1 MDKDTEIGGA
11 GGRFPATRHSVVMA
25 VRSADAAERRR
36 AYDAL
41 IAAYWK
47 PVYKYLRIK
56 WQASSEDAKDLT
68 QDFFA
73 RAMEKG
79 FFDRYDAGR
88 ARFRTFLRTCLDGFA
103 ANERKAA
110 GRLKRGGGLAFVSLD
125 FETAEGELRHHE
137 PAAELDLDEY
147 FHREWTRSFF
157 GIVVEALE
165 ESCRSTGR
173 SLPFEVF
180 RRYDLDAAD
189 GGVRPTY
196 QQLAD
201 ALGIAATDVT
211 NHLALVRREFRRIVL
226 EKLRELTGSDEEF
239 EAEAR
244 HLLGAH
250 PQ

>member
-11 GGRFPATRHSVVMA
+11 VGRFPATRHSVVVA
-25 VRSADAAERRR
+25 VRSSNPDERRR

-68 QDFFA
+68 QEFFA
-73 RAMEKG
+73 RAMEKS
-79 FFDRYDAGR
+79 FFNRYDSGR
-88 ARFRTFLRTCLDGFA
+88 ARFRTFLRTCLDGFV

-110 GRLKRGGGLAFVSLD
+110 GRLKRGGGLGFVSLD
-125 FETAEGELRHHE
+125 FETAEGEFRRHE
-137 PAAELDLDEY
+137 PAADLDLDEY
-147 FHREWTRSFF
+147 FHREWIRSFF
-157 GIVVEALE
+157 GVVVDGLR
-165 ESCRSTGR
+165 ESCRAAGK
-173 SLPFEVF
+173 SLQFDVF

-189 GGVRPTY
+189 GGERPTY

-201 ALGIAATDVT
+201 EFGIAATDVT
-211 NHLALVRREFRRIVL
+211 NYLAWARREFRRLVL
-226 EKLRELTGSDEEF
+226 ERLRELCGSDEEF

-244 HLLGAH
+244 HLLGVH